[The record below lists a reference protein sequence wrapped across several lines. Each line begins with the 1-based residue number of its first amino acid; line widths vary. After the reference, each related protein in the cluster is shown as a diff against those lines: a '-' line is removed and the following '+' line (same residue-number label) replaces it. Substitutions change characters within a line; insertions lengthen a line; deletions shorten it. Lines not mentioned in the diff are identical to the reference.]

1 MNRGVDGSLHGDVLP
16 GIHHVRGAE
25 IGMIGRLV
33 GLFFVNAFGL
43 WLAALIVDGVH
54 FDGNLVSLAGAA
66 LVFSIVSVL
75 IKPFVVLLTLP
86 LTIVTFGLF
95 LLVINALMLML
106 TGAFSRAYSVDD
118 FWAAL
123 LGGILISIVGLAAN
137 LVIGDVKIRS
147 FRSSGRPPTG
157 GRLGG
162 P

>member
-1 MNRGVDGSLHGDVLP
+1 MV
-16 GIHHVRGAE
+16 
-25 IGMIGRLV
+25 GRLIAQ
-33 GLFFVNAFGL
+33 FFVNAFGL
-43 WLAALIVDGVH
+43 WFAALVVDGVH
-54 FDGNLVSLAGAA
+54 FDGNLIALAGPA
-66 LVFSIVSVL
+66 LVFSIVSLL

-106 TGAFSRAYSVDD
+106 TGALSRAYSVDD

-123 LGGILISIVGLAAN
+123 LGGLLISIVSLAAS
-137 LVIGDVKIRS
+137 LVIGDVTIRS
-147 FRSSGRPPTG
+147 FRSPGRTPSD